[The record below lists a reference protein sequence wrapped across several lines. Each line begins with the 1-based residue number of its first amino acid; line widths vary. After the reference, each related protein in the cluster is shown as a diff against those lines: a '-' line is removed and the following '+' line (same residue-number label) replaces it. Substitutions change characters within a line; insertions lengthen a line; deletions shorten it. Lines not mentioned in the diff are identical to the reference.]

1 MLHLSSAPMPVG
13 VEPEI
18 RRATAADLPAILE
31 LLGTALGWVPDAQH
45 RRFFAWKH
53 DENVFGPSAAW
64 TAMDG
69 DRVVAFRSFL
79 RWELEYGGRVE
90 RAVRAVDTA
99 TSPDHRRRGLFS
111 RLTLHALEELR
122 AEGVAVVFNTPN
134 DQSRPGYLKMGWE
147 VVAPRLPVLFRP
159 RSPGA
164 LVRMAGARV
173 PAEKWSSPTS
183 AGVSAPEVLADRPAV
198 ERLLASLPAEPARHT
213 RRSAGYLAWRYGF
226 GPLAYRAELA
236 GSGVEDGMV
245 VFRLRR
251 RGAALE
257 AAVCELLVPGGE
269 PRVTRS
275 LLRRVLATS
284 GADYAVRLGGPGV
297 ARSGYLPLVGQGPT
311 LVARGVATGT
321 LPPAGWRLTL
331 GDVELF

>member
-1 MLHLSSAPMPVG
+1 MDLFSAAMSVG
-13 VEPEI
+13 VELEI
-18 RRATAADLPAILE
+18 RRATAADLPAILS
-31 LLGTALGWVPDAQH
+31 LLATALGWVPDAQH

-53 DENVFGPSAAW
+53 EENAFGSSAAW

-79 RWELEYGGRVE
+79 RWELEDGEQVR

-99 TSPDHRRRGLFS
+99 THPDYRRRGLFS
-111 RLTLHALEELR
+111 RLTHRGLEDLQ
-122 AEGVAVVFNTPN
+122 AEGVDLVFNTPN
-134 DQSRPGYLKMGWE
+134 EQSRPGYLKMGWK
-147 VVAPRLPVLFRP
+147 VVAPQLPVLFRP
-159 RSPGA
+159 RGPGA
-164 LVRMAGARV
+164 LLRLARARV
-173 PAEKWSSPTS
+173 PAEKWSLPTS
-183 AGVSAPEVLADRPAV
+183 AGLSAPDVLC
-198 ERLLASLPAEPARHT
+198 ERSALEGLLATCTPGPGLRT
-213 RRSAGYLAWRYGF
+213 RRSADYLAWRYGF

-236 GSGVEDGMV
+236 GAGVEDGMV

-269 PRVTRS
+269 PQIARS
-275 LLRRVLATS
+275 LLRRMLAAS

-297 ARSGYLPLVGQGPT
+297 PRLGYLPLVGQGPT
-311 LVARGVATGT
+311 LVARDVAGGPL
-321 LPPAGWRLTL
+321 LPTAWQLSL